1 MDNMNKDLLYSKPLP
16 LISDFKFNNSV
27 VNVFSDMINR
37 SVPGY
42 KTTLNLINILTSI
55 HFDNKTN
62 IYDIGCSLG
71 DSSAAS
77 MKGTIN
83 KDCHFFAIDTS
94 KEMINQCKK
103 NLSKKYPQKNIT
115 FINNDALKI
124 KFENAS
130 VVIFNFTLQFIPIDQ
145 RKYLLDRIYKGMNK
159 NGVLILSEKIFFDDR
174 DKQKNKNILHEKF
187 KSINGYSNL
196 EISQKKDALK
206 KILLPETLND
216 HILRLQKIGYKNI
229 SLIYQCINF
238 STLIAFK

>member
-1 MDNMNKDLLYSKPLP
+1 MNKDLLYSKPLP
-16 LISDFKFNNSV
+16 LISDFKFDNSV

-55 HFDNKTN
+55 HFNNKTN

-77 MKGTIN
+77 MRGII
-83 KDCHFFAIDTS
+83 DEDYHFFAIDTS
-94 KEMINQCKK
+94 KEMINECKK
-103 NLSKKYPQKNIT
+103 NLLKKYPQKKII

-130 VVIFNFTLQFIPIDQ
+130 IVIFNFTLQFIPIDQ
-145 RKYLLDRIYKGMNK
+145 RKDLLDRIYKGMNK
-159 NGVLILSEKIFFDDR
+159 NGILILSEKILFNDHNT
-174 DKQKNKNILHEKF
+174 QKNKNILHDKF

-206 KILLPETLND
+206 KILLPETPND

-229 SLIYQCINF
+229 SVIYQCINF
-238 STLIAFK
+238 STIIAFK